1 MMQTGDTAGSG
12 RCLICGNPVEDRE
25 SHYRESHMTPV
36 EQAKL
41 WIRRRKEAQ
50 DLAGLLDGL
59 ADES

>member
-1 MMQTGDTAGSG
+1 
-12 RCLICGNPVEDRE
+12 
-25 SHYRESHMTPV
+25 MTPV
-36 EQAKL
+36 EKAKL